1 MAQAL
6 ARKLALAAD
15 RLEQGHSARIGERFR
30 HQLEL
35 PGGEGMR
42 GCGLH
47 RDDLMII
54 KLRRIVKIPCG
65 SPFLPLAGGDT
76 LKREPPKALR
86 FSAVGTRHTLQGVA
100 YPSSSDPLAGSCS
113 PGTARTAVGSTTGG
127 SPAALR

>member
-15 RLEQGHSARIGERFR
+15 RLEQGHSARIRQRFR

-47 RDDLMII
+47 RDDLTII
-54 KLRRIVKIPCG
+54 KLYLIVKILSERHRAPC
-65 SPFLPLAGGDT
+65 GGDT
-76 LKREPPKALR
+76 LKRVPPQALR
-86 FSAVGTRHTLQGVA
+86 FSAMGYEVH
-100 YPSSSDPLAGSCS
+100 PSGCRPPPASADLALVLRP
-113 PGTARTAVGSTTGG
+113 PGR
-127 SPAALR
+127 L